1 MYNLKTNKIM
11 SKNIL
16 VAQAG
21 KRKKV
26 WVIMEEDTF
35 PNKGGYFCQVYH
47 DPDCTMPTD
56 MCFTI
61 QSTLLRSCADKLK
74 MAQKLASDKVKNY
87 FYVR

>member
-26 WVIMEEDTF
+26 WVTMEEDTF

-56 MCFTI
+56 M
-61 QSTLLRSCADKLK
+61 
-74 MAQKLASDKVKNY
+74 
-87 FYVR
+87 